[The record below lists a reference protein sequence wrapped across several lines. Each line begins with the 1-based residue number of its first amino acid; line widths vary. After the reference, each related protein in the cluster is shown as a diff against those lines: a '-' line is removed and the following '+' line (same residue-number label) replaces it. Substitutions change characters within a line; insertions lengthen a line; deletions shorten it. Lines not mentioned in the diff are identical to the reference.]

1 MRTSAP
7 GRRPTCALVF
17 LRTWNT
23 YPLVDHWSPAT
34 SVDRYRGD
42 RVSVESHTGARWALL
57 RPPVAGRVHVERL
70 TLQVQE
76 DLATMPIAQFR
87 QKYRE
92 FTE

>member
-1 MRTSAP
+1 M
-7 GRRPTCALVF
+7 
-17 LRTWNT
+17 
-23 YPLVDHWSPAT
+23 
-34 SVDRYRGD
+34 
-42 RVSVESHTGARWALL
+42 SVESHTGARWALL